1 MKSLIIAAVAVASV
15 GMAAPALAQTTALP
29 EPTLT
34 HPQGYLN
41 LGYTYLNPYGHDLG
55 ELFGRAGLKFSRYWG
70 VEGEVGGGVLGNHF
84 ATGPSVNSRVN
95 LSEGVQTA
103 IYGVG
108 YLPLPVLGG
117 DKIDLLARVGYGE
130 TPLAVRSDVGS
141 SSNNANSSIT
151 VANWNYGAGLQYA
164 LNGKDGLRFDYTRR
178 DFQYKGTD
186 NPKDMDTYSVAFVHK
201 F

>member
-1 MKSLIIAAVAVASV
+1 MKSLIIAAVAVVGAS
-15 GMAAPALAQTTALP
+15 MAAPALAQTTTTA
-29 EPTLT
+29 PTLT
-34 HPQGYLN
+34 QPQGYLN

-55 ELFGRAGLKFSRYWG
+55 ELFGRGGVKFSRYWG

-84 ATGPSVNSRVN
+84 ATGRSINSRVN
-95 LSEGVQTA
+95 LSEGVQSA

-108 YLPLPVLGG
+108 YLPLPMWGG
-117 DKIDLLARVGYGE
+117 DKLELLARAGYGE
-130 TPLAVRSDVGS
+130 TPLRIRSDVGPTANN
-141 SSNNANSSIT
+141 SNNQIT
-151 VANWNYGAGLQYA
+151 VANWNYGAGVQYA

-178 DFQYKGTD
+178 DFQDKGPD

>member
-1 MKSLIIAAVAVASV
+1 MKSIVIAAIAVAGV
-15 GMAAPALAQTTALP
+15 GFTTPALAQTTTT

-34 HPQGYLN
+34 QPQGYLN

-55 ELFGRAGLKFSRYWG
+55 EVFGRGGLKFSRYWG
-70 VEGEVGGGVLGNHF
+70 VEGEIGGGVLGNHF
-84 ATGPSVNSRVN
+84 ATGPGINSRVN
-95 LSEGVQTA
+95 LSEGIQSA

-117 DKIDLLARVGYGE
+117 NKLELLGRVGYGE
-130 TPLAVRSDVGS
+130 TPLRVRSDVGPS
-141 SSNNANSSIT
+141 ANNSNNQIT
-151 VANWNYGAGLQYA
+151 VANWNYGAGLQYMM
-164 LNGKDGLRFDYTRR
+164 NGKDGLRFDYTRR
-178 DFQYKGTD
+178 DFQAVGPD